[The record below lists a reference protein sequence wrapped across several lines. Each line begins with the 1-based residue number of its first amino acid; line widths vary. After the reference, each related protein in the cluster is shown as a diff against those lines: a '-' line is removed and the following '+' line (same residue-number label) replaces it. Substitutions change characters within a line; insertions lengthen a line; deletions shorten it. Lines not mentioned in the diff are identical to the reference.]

1 MRGLEG
7 VRTAKIDDDY
17 VVLTVDIKK
26 VLVHSQVRKALPEK
40 YAMGKLRTTDIVG
53 TVDSKGG
60 ALIFKVRGSDAVFEL
75 REGELQNQDQRHPLK
90 RLRQLWDDG
99 MSKFVVGG
107 VIVEEKDPKTDA
119 TKLVLEV
126 TAAELPKDEKK

>member
-1 MRGLEG
+1 M
-7 VRTAKIDDDY
+7 DDDN

-40 YAMGKLRTTDIVG
+40 YAMGKLRTTDLVG
-53 TVDSKGG
+53 TVDSKDGV
-60 ALIFKVRGSDAVFEL
+60 LVFKVRGSETIYEL

-99 MSKFVVGG
+99 MSRFVVGG
-107 VIVEEKDPKTDA
+107 VIVEEKDSKTNA

-126 TAAELPKDEKK
+126 TAAELSKDEKK